1 MGDKSTMDALQV
13 ELTSED
19 RSILES
25 HKGIVDGIA
34 LFMGSYCEIALHSLE
49 VPDKAVIKIINNQH
63 TNREVG
69 SPLSDHGV
77 QLLLDFQAHRIQQ
90 TSCYTTISSKG
101 EPMRSVFTVITN
113 AGRAIGLLGINFN
126 MKVPLS
132 EFISTFS
139 LFNNCAQ
146 PVGGESQY
154 SASNSIEELVHNAVS
169 GVVRKISS
177 DVSIPNHEK
186 NKYIVFGL
194 HENGIFDIKGSVILV
209 AEELHLSKFTI
220 YSYIR
225 ELKEK
230 TGSGSGKPALKNK
243 KPRK

>member
-1 MGDKSTMDALQV
+1 MVDQSEFDKLRV
-13 ELTSED
+13 NLTETEQ
-19 RSILES
+19 SIIES
-25 HKGIVDGIA
+25 YKGIVDGIA
-34 LFMGSYCEIALHSLE
+34 LFMGHHCEVALHSLE
-49 VPDKAVIKIINNQH
+49 NPEQAIVKIANRHH
-63 TNREVG
+63 TNRDVG
-69 SPLSDHGV
+69 DALTEHGV
-77 QLLLDFQAHRIQQ
+77 QLLLEYKENKESQ
-90 TSCYTTISSKG
+90 TSCYTTMSAKG

-113 AGRAIGLLGINFN
+113 DDEPIGLLGINFN

-146 PVGGESQY
+146 QESPV
-154 SASNSIEELVHNAVS
+154 SAPPLSNSIEDLVHNAVHN
-169 GVVRKISS
+169 VVNRISTEPN
-177 DVSIPNHEK
+177 IPNHEK

-194 HENGIFDIKGSVILV
+194 HENGIFDIKGSVMLV

-230 TGSGSGKPALKNK
+230 NNGGGESTSTRKGKL
-243 KPRK
+243 R

>member
-1 MGDKSTMDALQV
+1 MASQADFDALRKPM
-13 ELTSED
+13 SPED
-19 RSILES
+19 RKIIES
-25 HKGIVDGIA
+25 YKAIVDGIA
-34 LFMGSYCEIALHSLE
+34 LFMGPYCEVALHSLE
-49 VPDKAVIKIINNQH
+49 DPENAITKIANRHH

-69 SPLSDHGV
+69 AALSNHGV
-77 QLLLDFQAHRIQQ
+77 QLLLDFKENKVQQ
-90 TSCYTTISSKG
+90 TSCYTTMSAKE
-101 EPMRSVFTVITN
+101 EPMRSVFTIITN
-113 AGRAIGLLGINFN
+113 NDEPIGLLGMNFN

-146 PVGGESQY
+146 PEAPDPVQSP
-154 SASNSIEELVHNAVS
+154 ANSVEDLIYKAVS
-169 GVVRKISS
+169 RVVGKISS

-194 HENGIFDIKGSVILV
+194 HENGIFDIKGSVVLV
-209 AEELHLSKFTI
+209 AEELNLSKFTI

-230 TGSGSGKPALKNK
+230 KS
-243 KPRK
+243 